1 MNRQDLKHL
10 LGDVARA
17 LPHAGPWSLDTW
29 GLSRSP
35 DGGLMRGGVE
45 LDALLGAVIELGQL
59 TTTAMPF
66 TRALMGLA
74 RVHAQTRGLY

>member
-1 MNRQDLKHL
+1 M
-10 LGDVARA
+10 
-17 LPHAGPWSLDTW
+17 
-29 GLSRSP
+29 
-35 DGGLMRGGVE
+35 E

-74 RVHAQTRGLY
+74 RVHAQVRGLY